1 MRGQHAE
8 LPLAHLQ
15 HEGVVI
21 EVVGGVVLSAA
32 EGQAEHRAEVQ
43 SKKENDEDR
52 RCAKTAAPGK
62 EARRRQPDERHQ
74 RQEQQRKRAETFAN
88 TERRFRAEAVERR
101 RAHGDLR
108 QREEGIENMFIDQLR
123 RIKHGQK
130 CGQHKGD
137 HRAAAPAHAA
147 KQRKKRRRRTGEG
160 KQPDRGQRIAE
171 RRRTDDA
178 LTPQD
183 RDEKIQKASERRFLK
198 ESHKGHHLIFHYIS
212 RCAICQLQ
220 HILKTA
226 SCGTVTAMQRYISL
240 LFAVPFYPSL
250 PRWGELCETHSSPHR
265 GSQSDERMAVY
276 EH

>member
-1 MRGQHAE
+1 M
-8 LPLAHLQ
+8 
-15 HEGVVI
+15 I

-43 SKKENDEDR
+43 SKKENAEDR

-62 EARRRQPDERHQ
+62 EARCRQPDERHQ
-74 RQEQQRKRAETFAN
+74 RQKQQRERAETFAN
-88 TERRFRAEAVERR
+88 TERRFRAEAVKRR
-101 RAHGDLR
+101 CAHGDLR
-108 QREEGIENMFIDQLR
+108 QREEGIKNMFVDQLR

-250 PRWGELCETHSSPHR
+250 PHR